1 MYTNEMQSED
11 LVSILIPKKKKK
23 IQTYMHVVCM
33 HIEFDVDWY
42 LIRSHQIF
50 ANFLKWDNTTAT
62 HFLQYLF
69 FEHLSFTVTYG

>member
-1 MYTNEMQSED
+1 
-11 LVSILIPKKKKK
+11 
-23 IQTYMHVVCM
+23 MHVVCI